1 MQALWGAGPRI
12 TRMNADHE
20 KPRLPSAGGFVSL
33 SFKERACLRAPQR
46 RRRRA
51 SAVSAKPAATAA

>member
-33 SFKERACLRAPQR
+33 PFKGRACLRAPQ